1 MGKAKDKMKGV
12 LEGLEDNERIK
23 EDKNKKVEKEK
34 SKRVKEQKSKK
45 LKRSYM
51 LHKETIRTLKK
62 IEIEEID
69 NTLSEIVEKA
79 INEYYHNHYE

>member
-23 EDKNKKVEKEK
+23 EDKNKKVEKE
-34 SKRVKEQKSKK
+34 KSKK